1 MQRTPFPRH
10 KKSLTGLLT
19 GTPAS
24 PALRQALCEVAA
36 KIPGVTVK
44 GDFID
49 LLGRTGMPLKIGPMT
64 LVVNPGNGQVLA
76 EL

>member
-10 KKSLTGLLT
+10 KKSMTGLLT
-19 GTPAS
+19 GTPAC
-24 PALRQALCEVAA
+24 PALRPAPWEVAA

-44 GDFID
+44 GDFRD